1 MTEAV
6 HPVAASDAVISAL
19 AERRPIDGS
28 DPLLR
33 ALEAWVDRIDAVPLA
48 PWTGPVPMCVKTASR
63 AEMARRAVALT
74 VALTLSS
81 SGIATAVSGDP
92 LTPLHVVIRGFHHLR
107 QPDKPRAPRWPDDL
121 GRTPSGRS
129 VAPELSRS
137 LAHRDPPPRH
147 PAASTVTGESP
158 SP

>member
-1 MTEAV
+1 MTDAV
-6 HPVAASDAVISAL
+6 HPVTVSDSVISAL
-19 AERRPIDGS
+19 AERRPIHAD

-33 ALEAWVDRIDAVPLA
+33 ALEAWVERIDAVPLA
-48 PWTGPVPMCVKTASR
+48 PWTGPVPVCVKTSSR
-63 AEMARRAVALT
+63 AEMARRVVALT

-107 QPDKPRAPRWPDDL
+107 QPETPRAPRWPDEL
-121 GRTPSGRS
+121 GRTASGRG

-137 LAHRDPPPRH
+137 LTRRDPPPRH
-147 PAASTVTGESP
+147 PAASTATGESP